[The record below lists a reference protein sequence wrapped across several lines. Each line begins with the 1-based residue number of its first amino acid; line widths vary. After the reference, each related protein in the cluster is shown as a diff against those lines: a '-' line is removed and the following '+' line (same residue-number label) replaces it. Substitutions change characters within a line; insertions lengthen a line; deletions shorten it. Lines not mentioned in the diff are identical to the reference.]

1 MPATVN
7 MPSGAQLE
15 FVNPKEGVKIPAV
28 VMNTREGC
36 RMWWSVQQDPGHEY
50 FNLAEVVGLG
60 DTVIVTLEESKDK
73 FGREFPLVI
82 PGPTGI
88 WPGLKDNAV
97 YKLRLSVVCPSE
109 PVKSYADFLITTNSP
124 PTVKFLKVSP
134 VKGEALRTRFIFST
148 DLADDFSADY
158 PLLYKYGYRFSD
170 QEQIHFFSTSNVD
183 LQVTTILPAGE
194 LFFFFLCMLFD

>member
-1 MPATVN
+1 MKVSKTGVSPSEAQAIVAVVPGMPATVN

-73 FGREFPLVI
+73 FGRLVI
-82 PGPTGI
+82 TLFMFFI
-88 WPGLKDNAV
+88 ILKG
-97 YKLRLSVVCPSE
+97 SCP
-109 PVKSYADFLITTNSP
+109 
-124 PTVKFLKVSP
+124 LK
-134 VKGEALRTRFIFST
+134 
-148 DLADDFSADY
+148 
-158 PLLYKYGYRFSD
+158 KY
-170 QEQIHFFSTSNVD
+170 
-183 LQVTTILPAGE
+183 
-194 LFFFFLCMLFD
+194 